1 MLLKKLRRKNKYE
14 FNGLTICPNVKL
26 EVGAI
31 EDYSQVFNTGTDLGY
46 KGLKEIARNR
56 DFVRLIATGSGDEN
70 ISIEGK
76 ITHYDDLYNQ
86 LVVVSN
92 GTLKRLV
99 FDQIV
104 DVKRINEGEGNEE
117 FYNQ

>member
-1 MLLKKLRRKNKYE
+1 MLLKKRKRKSKYE
-14 FNGLTICPNVKL
+14 VEGLTIGPNVKL
-26 EVGAI
+26 EVGDI
-31 EDYSQVFNTGTDLGY
+31 EDYSQVFNTGTDPGY

-56 DFVRLIATGSGDEN
+56 DFVRLITTGSGEEN
-70 ISIEGK
+70 IAIEGT

-117 FYNQ
+117 YYSQ

>member
-1 MLLKKLRRKNKYE
+1 MLLKKRRRKSKYE
-14 FNGLTICPNVKL
+14 IEGLTIDPNIEL
-26 EVGAI
+26 EVGDI
-31 EDYSQVFNTGTDLGY
+31 EDYRHVFKTGTDPGY

-56 DFVRLIATGSGDEN
+56 DFVRLITTGSNDES
-70 ISIEGK
+70 IAIEGT